1 MAPQVRQRPSSP
13 GAQRW
18 ARHPDVSAEEVGGEL
33 VLAQLAH
40 GSTFRLNR
48 SGRAIYLLVIAG
60 STAVE
65 IGTALASQLGAPAE
79 RIAADAAK
87 LMGELVAAR
96 LLAPAVPPP
105 ASVPAR

>member
-1 MAPQVRQRPSSP
+1 MGAPSRPSPSFP
-13 GAQRW
+13 GVQRW

-48 SGRAIYLLVIAG
+48 SGRAIYQLVIAG

-65 IGTALASQLGAPAE
+65 IGTALASQLGASPE

-87 LMGELVAAR
+87 LIDELVAAR
-96 LLAPAVPPP
+96 LLAPAPVAAAPV
-105 ASVPAR
+105 AGR

>member
-1 MAPQVRQRPSSP
+1 MAPPPSSSSSSVS
-13 GAQRW
+13 AQRW

-40 GSTFRLNR
+40 GSTFRLNG
-48 SGRAIYLLVIAG
+48 SGRAIYQLVIAG

-65 IGTALASQLGAPAE
+65 IGAALAGQLGAPAE
-79 RIAADAAK
+79 RIAADAAR
-87 LMGELVAAR
+87 LIGELVAAR
-96 LLAPAVPPP
+96 LLAPAAPPP